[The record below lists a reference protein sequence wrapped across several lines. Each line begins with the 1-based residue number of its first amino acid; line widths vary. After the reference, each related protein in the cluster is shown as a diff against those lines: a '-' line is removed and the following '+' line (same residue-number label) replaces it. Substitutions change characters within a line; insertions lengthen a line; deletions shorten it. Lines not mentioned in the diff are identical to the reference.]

1 MTEQEIMQLFSVLT
15 VDLDDLKLIIDD
27 KPLLA
32 HYTSI
37 NVLEKIMKNNEIWLS
52 NPLFMNDLEEVRFG
66 FYEGIRLFEQCEN
79 LTRSCKTDHREII
92 LRDAFNHYVEEFED
106 KHAFDTYVFCLSTHD
121 PKNTN
126 GLLSMWRGYGGQGNG
141 AALVFNTKFVDAPD
155 ENSPLILTRVHYAS
169 KEGRKA
175 WLKEKINQWCNL
187 LEAAVIPDD
196 KLYVAAY
203 SLFHLIKFFAL
214 KSKHDGFQEEQEW
227 RIIYMP
233 KPGRDLTGVWK
244 ERCKFDYFM
253 TTRGAEPK
261 LKLKIE
267 PLDANQTWT
276 FENIIDRIILG
287 PCLSSHL
294 AQRGIERML
303 KIVGKAEFQQKV
315 CASDIPLRPT

>member
-1 MTEQEIMQLFSVLT
+1 MTEHEIIQLFSVLT
-15 VDLDDLKLIIDD
+15 VDLDDLKTIIRC

-37 NVLEKIMKNNEIWLS
+37 SVLENIMINNEIWLS

-66 FYEGIRLFEQCEN
+66 LYEGIRLFEQCEN
-79 LTRSCKTDHREII
+79 LSRSCKTERGEII

-141 AALVFNTKFVDAPD
+141 AALVFNTNFIDAPT

-169 KEGRKA
+169 KEGRKS
-175 WLKEKINQWCNL
+175 WLKEKIDEWCKL
-187 LEAAVIPDD
+187 LEQAVIPDD
-196 KLYVAAY
+196 KLYLAAY
-203 SLFHLIKFFAL
+203 CLFNLIKFFAL
-214 KSKHDGFQEEQEW
+214 KSKHDGFMEEQEW

-233 KPGRDLTGVWK
+233 DRDPNGVWK
-244 ERCKFDYFM
+244 ERCKFDYVM

-267 PLDANQTWT
+267 PFDANQTWT
-276 FENIIDRIILG
+276 FENILDRIILG
-287 PCLSSHL
+287 PCLSSRL

-303 KIVGKAEFQQKV
+303 QTVGRAEFQRKV